1 VGDNGIPRINGAEN
15 WKEFEKVKTIETE
28 KSKFCDSQ
36 RGFDV
41 NISYSN
47 DSILNK
53 EFSDEITKI
62 INNYMEYTYC
72 LNTDGT
78 NGTIDCSNLTSKIY
92 KDLGITVSTSSYSQ
106 ANELIAL
113 GGTTI
118 YDRSKNQTLDLNLC
132 QFGDLISF
140 GGHVGIYVG
149 EGKFIHSRGSEQSGR
164 GVELRGLNNESKGKD
179 NLKDWNFNWLP
190 DNGEIKTVLV
200 KQNCNSTIQSN

>member
-1 VGDNGIPRINGAEN
+1 
-15 WKEFEKVKTIETE
+15 
-28 KSKFCDSQ
+28 
-36 RGFDV
+36 
-41 NISYSN
+41 
-47 DSILNK
+47 
-53 EFSDEITKI
+53 
-62 INNYMEYTYC
+62 M
-72 LNTDGT
+72 
-78 NGTIDCSNLTSKIY
+78 
-92 KDLGITVSTSSYSQ
+92 
-106 ANELIAL
+106 IAL

-118 YDRSKNQTLDLNLC
+118 YDRSKNQTLDLNQC

-140 GGHVGIYVG
+140 GGHVGIFVG